1 MGVVFHYSFIFCSKN
16 NSMYNKYTK
25 CINKVDLS
33 CNSEFT
39 LKNKGAVLTTLLPL
53 SYILT

>member
-25 CINKVDLS
+25 CINFLW
-33 CNSEFT
+33 
-39 LKNKGAVLTTLLPL
+39 L
-53 SYILT
+53 ILFYAINLIHLHIN